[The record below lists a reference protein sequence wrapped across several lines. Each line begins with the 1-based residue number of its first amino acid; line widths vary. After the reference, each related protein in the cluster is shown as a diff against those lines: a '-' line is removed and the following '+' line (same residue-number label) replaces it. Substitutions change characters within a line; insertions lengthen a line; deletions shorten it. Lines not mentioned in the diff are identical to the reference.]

1 MEKKDE
7 DSPPARPS
15 SKFDSAKPAFNDGIT
30 IGQIADHRSIG
41 RLPGGNNMGNN
52 PRPARKGI
60 VIYKLLFVSCRCKN
74 VGKVERTNRKTKSKN
89 QQTGQIGIKL
99 DKRAMRQCSAMMI
112 FICVKSKRGYLL
124 ELLGRKTFAAFSSP

>member
-1 MEKKDE
+1 MVKRFIEPEIEVDENNLLRISELQQVGKKDE

-89 QQTGQIGIKL
+89 QQTG
-99 DKRAMRQCSAMMI
+99 
-112 FICVKSKRGYLL
+112 L
-124 ELLGRKTFAAFSSP
+124 ELKTMQ